1 MDFSNLYFRPFN
13 NIIHFEM
20 YIPYQINHR
29 WSSFMISTIQTILFI
44 YGKFINLVDVVL
56 FPNETFQMMC
66 Y

>member
-1 MDFSNLYFRPFN
+1 
-13 NIIHFEM
+13 
-20 YIPYQINHR
+20 
-29 WSSFMISTIQTILFI
+29 MISTIQTILFI